1 MHDDVKAR
9 GRRSRINA
17 VRERERGGDVKNV
30 HGKIGRAREEGD
42 RQKRLEKQEDIDKTS
57 ERSDAKTFH

>member
-1 MHDDVKAR
+1 M
-9 GRRSRINA
+9 
-17 VRERERGGDVKNV
+17 KNV